1 MRAVETGPDVNVR
14 NSLDVLLKFCFSPPF
29 FFGRKA
35 VLIFLVDPEKP
46 EKRQDACDKMST
58 ILDKG

>member
-1 MRAVETGPDVNVR
+1 MNVR

-35 VLIFLVDPEKP
+35 VLIFLVDPEKQ